1 MNKLDKHRIKLSRK
15 SDDGKIAILIC
26 YRPEGP
32 AARSQ
37 TRHQISGLRHLSA
50 IKAAVSLIAT
60 KLNFQVSNLHTP
72 IIYLKFNRV

>member
-1 MNKLDKHRIKLSRK
+1 MNKPDKHRIKLSRK
-15 SDDGKIAILIC
+15 SDGGKIATLIR
-26 YRPEGP
+26 YRPESP

-50 IKAAVSLIAT
+50 IKAAAFLIAA
-60 KLNFQVSNLHTP
+60 KLNFQASNLHAP

>member
-15 SDDGKIAILIC
+15 GDDGEIATLIR
-26 YRPEGP
+26 YRPESP

-37 TRHQISGLRHLSA
+37 TRHQISGLRHLFA
-50 IKAAVSLIAT
+50 IKVAAFLIAT
-60 KLNFQVSNLHTP
+60 NLNFQVSNLHAP